1 MCKAQFL
8 LENAILRVEVDPTRP
23 LVRHYHHLVSGQHF
37 AGAGE
42 EGILRLN
49 GQAAPWEAWALSARC
64 AEGKASYHMRLKGTP
79 LELRWE
85 LTLEGNALVY
95 RLEAVHDPQGEFTR
109 LDWQDLPL
117 LVCRGPGYSY
127 WRMSTGAPDPQTG
140 HKMWAQDH
148 LGTLAGAAAEE
159 TPQPVIYGALWNGAL
174 CTFADSNYPLFPL
187 THQQRGGGS
196 YAIGLNTYQ
205 YRVRQQTLPL
215 LEARVVFLGDLN
227 GDGRA
232 DLSDYRLWVNRA
244 RPKGDPLYAD
254 AIAYKIFMHYGP
266 LGTATDLAQ
275 AEQIISAINRV
286 TDGLPQ
292 VIYLVGQQEGGHDG
306 AYPTLE
312 GFNPHIGTPE
322 QLLTLSQ
329 TCPREYNTLLSYH
342 ANIDDAYPHSR
353 DWDEAYVVA
362 GQGGDQL
369 VVPGSVCHTR
379 DAETGAVFRR
389 LQRFM
394 DCFPLARTLHFDNL
408 RLTNTLNR
416 PGWEEFGVLEELVC
430 GVMPVVDWLR
440 QRGITVTTEG
450 YNGLPIDP
458 ALIVSGFWH
467 HDPPDRMRQILHQ
480 RIYGGGR
487 GDHLGRATTADY
499 GLGNAIHIDLTYKRM
514 PPEDLPEAVRREHFS
529 WLPTATLTWCL
540 ESQWQQITDCIYLGV
555 LLHHFYNERELL
567 AWDEVGEGWR
577 ITYAGRVVAE
587 VCISGPDA
595 LRVCQGAVVVAE
607 GEDRFI
613 PREGAV
619 YAYSKGGS
627 EKAWVLPEELRG
639 RPLRLC
645 TLGREGRGPAPA
657 YRLEGEAIHL
667 RLEAGVPVKLEAAG

>member
-1 MCKAQFL
+1 MPQPSAFQL
-8 LENAILRVEVDPTRP
+8 QNTTLHVEVDSTLP
-23 LVRHYHHLVSGQHF
+23 LVRRYHHLPSGQVF
-37 AGAGE
+37 SGPGE
-42 EGILRLN
+42 RGVLCLN
-49 GQAAPWEAWALSARC
+49 GQPVPWAGWETEAAC
-64 AEGKASYHMRLKGTP
+64 TGHTASYRMRLKGGE
-79 LELRWE
+79 LELHWE
-85 LTLEGNALVY
+85 LVLEENTLIY
-95 RLEAVHDPQGEFTR
+95 RLAAVHDPEGGFIR
-109 LDWQDLPL
+109 LDWQELPL
-117 LVCRGPGYSY
+117 LVCADPAYDC
-127 WRMSTGAPDPQTG
+127 WRMFTGPPDPQAG
-140 HKMWAQDH
+140 HKMWAADQV
-148 LGTLAGAAAEE
+148 GRPTPEAQ
-159 TPQPVIYGALWNGAL
+159 PQPVIYGALWNGAL
-174 CTFADSNYPLFPL
+174 CAFVDSNYPLFPL
-187 THQQRGGGS
+187 THQQREDGS

-244 RPKGDPLYAD
+244 RPQGDPLYAD
-254 AIAYKIFMHYGP
+254 AIVYKIFMHYGP
-266 LGTATDLAQ
+266 LGTATDLVQ
-275 AEQIISAINRV
+275 AEEIIGAIHRV

-306 AYPTLE
+306 TYPTLE

-322 QLLTLSQ
+322 QLHALTQ
-329 TCPREYNTLLSYH
+329 ACPARYNAVLSYH

-353 DWDEAYVVA
+353 DWSEEYVVA
-362 GQGGDQL
+362 GQGGDHL
-369 VVPGSVCHTR
+369 VIPGSVCHTR

-416 PGWEEFGVLEELVC
+416 PGWEEIGVLEELVC
-430 GVMPVVDWLR
+430 GVMPVVAWLR

-458 ALIVSGFWH
+458 SLIVSGFWH
-467 HDPPDRMRQILHQ
+467 HDPPDRMRQILHR

-499 GLGNAIHIDLTYKRM
+499 GLCNAIHIDLTYKRM

-529 WLPTATLTWCL
+529 WLPTPTMTWCL
-540 ESQWQQITDCIYLGV
+540 ESQWSQIVDCIYLGV

-577 ITYAGRVVAE
+577 ITYEGGVVAE
-587 VCISGPDA
+587 VCIEGLES

-607 GEDRFI
+607 GEDRFL
-613 PREGAV
+613 PRGGAV
-619 YAYSKGGS
+619 YAYSKRGS
-627 EKAWVLPEELRG
+627 ERAWVLPESLRG
-639 RPLRLC
+639 RPLHLC
-645 TLGREGRGPAPA
+645 TLGREGRGPGPVH
-657 YRLEGEAIHL
+657 RLEGDALHL
-667 RLEAGVPVKLEAAG
+667 HLEAGVPVRIEAAG